1 MKPLHPVP
9 LSILLA
15 MAMHSSAALA
25 DRARGTIEPRAEG
38 ETSAIGFDSVA
49 TAREAL
55 SAEHGKTAHTDR
67 DGWLQIED
75 RRENVL
81 WSFVPED
88 HPAYPS
94 VIRRT
99 TDGRGRTLKIDM
111 SAICEAEQPACEAL
125 MQRMVR
131 INEIARR
138 RLVDQLPRG
147 AGARPDETPIG
158 GLIGGGRGP

>member
-1 MKPLHPVP
+1 MR
-9 LSILLA
+9 SIRTTLPFVFLA
-15 MAMHSSAALA
+15 ATTFSADALA
-25 DRARGTIEPRAEG
+25 GRILGTIEPRAEG
-38 ETSAIGFDSVA
+38 EAAVIGFDSVA
-49 TAREAL
+49 TAREVLMATH
-55 SAEHGKTAHTDR
+55 EKTAHTDR

-75 RRENVL
+75 RRANAL

-111 SAICEAEQPACEAL
+111 RAICEAEQGSCEAL

-131 INEIARR
+131 MNEIARR
-138 RLVDQLPRG
+138 RLVDNLPRG
-147 AGARPDETPIG
+147 AGARPDQTPIG
-158 GLIGGGRGP
+158 GLLASGRGP